1 MLVNIPLNVAFILL
15 TSYLLNMQT
24 NGNRAVSNQ
33 NQPSRLKKF
42 IHISTDEVF
51 GDNIDHASENHK
63 YLPSSPYSASKIA
76 ADQLAISYN
85 LSYGLPIK
93 IVRPFNTYGPRQSAR
108 AIIPTVISQILSNK
122 KRIELGNLT
131 PTRDL
136 TYVSDT
142 CQGFIEIFKSDKLF
156 GEVTNIGM
164 NQEIS
169 IGDLVI
175 LIAKIL
181 NKSIE
186 VIPKSQRI
194 RPKGSEV
201 NRLLCDNKK
210 LLKSTNW
217 RPKVKLKDGIIS
229 VYDWMTKSNNLAI
242 FKSNKYNV

>member
-1 MLVNIPLNVAFILL
+1 M
-15 TSYLLNMQT
+15 
-24 NGNRAVSNQ
+24 
-33 NQPSRLKKF
+33 
-42 IHISTDEVF
+42 
-51 GDNIDHASENHK
+51 
-63 YLPSSPYSASKIA
+63 
-76 ADQLAISYN
+76 
-85 LSYGLPIK
+85 
-93 IVRPFNTYGPRQSAR
+93 
-108 AIIPTVISQILSNK
+108 ISQILSNK